1 MTLVLQDMIN
11 EFHERGFFN
20 FEGYGENLL
29 ILSVANPDDFTD
41 CINTMVEFHDEMV
54 SASAMVLEVDEEFYL
69 TAVDVCNTLNAGT
82 RWYKHFV
89 QEAPEG
95 KLQVCI
101 ATDFVA
107 RELMSDKCF
116 DLLMNFS
123 KHVYEVKA
131 YLLQAE

>member
-89 QEAPEG
+89 QESPEG
-95 KLQVCI
+95 KLQLCVAADYI
-101 ATDFVA
+101 AK
-107 RELMSDKCF
+107 ELMSDRGF
-116 DLLMNFS
+116 DLLMDFVR
-123 KHVYEVKA
+123 HVYEVKA
-131 YLLQAE
+131 YVLNG